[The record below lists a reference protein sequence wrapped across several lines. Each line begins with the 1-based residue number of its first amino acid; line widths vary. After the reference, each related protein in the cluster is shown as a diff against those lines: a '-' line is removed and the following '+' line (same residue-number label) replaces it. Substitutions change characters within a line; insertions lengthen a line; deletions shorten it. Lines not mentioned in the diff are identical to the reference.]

1 MVGAVL
7 TAARV
12 RTAVGA
18 NAAAEPANASTASET
33 NFTMLDVEPRAV
45 VCGSSSSCGVL
56 GAGRSWG
63 RLASLRKAV
72 RSIYTANRTCHKNQ
86 EEANFNTP
94 PLNTTRANI
103 SEVDRLTR
111 ILSFQNMR
119 LQGFAIN
126 IFLSWT

>member
-72 RSIYTANRTCHKNQ
+72 ALCANRTFHKNH
-86 EEANFNTP
+86 EEANFNTT
-94 PLNTTRANI
+94 PLKNYTGSQYRRGTI
-103 SEVDRLTR
+103 
-111 ILSFQNMR
+111 
-119 LQGFAIN
+119 
-126 IFLSWT
+126 